1 MTALHIATATL
12 LVISGVVKLRAWA
25 RVSHGIHLVPLLE
38 IVAGFL
44 MGAAVVT
51 GTPDPG
57 VGLALTVGA
66 VSLVVASSV
75 VLGRQIRRVRRE
87 RERSEGAR
95 LVTWVKYLSQP
106 PNGG

>member
-1 MTALHIATATL
+1 MTALPAATATL
-12 LVISGVVKLRAWA
+12 LLISGIVKLRAWA
-25 RVSHGIHLVPLLE
+25 RVSQGIHLVPLLE
-38 IVAGFL
+38 IVAGLL
-44 MGAAVVT
+44 MGAAVMT

-66 VSLVVASSV
+66 VSLVVVSSV
-75 VLGRQIRRVRRE
+75 VVGRQIRHLHRA